1 MPELEAFFR
10 EDGCSG
16 EAEEVVV
23 AEGSRDVGVHVAELA
38 AVTFVE
44 DEDDVPGV
52 DGVPAVALDEGREL
66 LDGGDD
72 DRRGRVVDLLGELAC
87 GLVGGNGSLGEGVIF
102 ADGLVV
108 EVLAVDDEENLVDP
122 FHSCSELCAL
132 EGREGLS
139 GAGGVPDVAAGF
151 FGAEQLG
158 VVIGDF
164 DALNDFLGC
173 RDLVGAHDEAGP
185 GLR

>member
-1 MPELEAFFR
+1 M
-10 EDGCSG
+10 
-16 EAEEVVV
+16 
-23 AEGSRDVGVHVAELA
+23 HVAELA

-87 GLVGGNGSLGEGVIF
+87 GLVGGDGPLSEGVIF
-102 ADGLVV
+102 ADGLMV
-108 EVLAVDDEENLVDP
+108 EVLTVDDEENLVDP
-122 FHSCSELCAL
+122 LHACSELGSL

-139 GAGGVPDVAAGF
+139 GAGRVPDVSAG
-151 FGAEQLG
+151 
-158 VVIGDF
+158 GDGTCLLVHAGGL
-164 DALNDFLGC
+164 DALEDRFG
-173 RDLVGAHDEAGP
+173 RGDLVGAHHEEFTAGVEHAVARKD
-185 GLR
+185 GEDGALG